1 MTEQDLDRFI
11 NDQSE
16 KYVDQNPDTEEDDPR
31 MSQNQKSY
39 IQKAQLFGCVFSC
52 MRDAIFRCPEL

>member
-31 MSQNQKSY
+31 MSLN
-39 IQKAQLFGCVFSC
+39 
-52 MRDAIFRCPEL
+52 